1 MRAITEERAGT
12 DMVFRV
18 SVPANKA
25 DAVRRH
31 LESMMMLLGAVSYTH
46 LGARGGCSKKRGE
59 APGRDRHVRRVTARY
74 LMASR
79 MEFGL

>member
-31 LESMMMLLGAVSYTH
+31 LESMMMLLGESVVTIGAPEEPEFATKLAAVFGVS
-46 LGARGGCSKKRGE
+46 ARFFL
-59 APGRDRHVRRVTARY
+59 V
-74 LMASR
+74 
-79 MEFGL
+79 